1 MGDSLVQKLKMS
13 QVKSVIG
20 TLAQNNYYLVNIP
33 LSTKLEEHFKKNYN
47 DDPQLKEINKFM
59 SRLGYLCSEATL
71 PTSSYATAE
80 VKDNFLGVTQEFAHT
95 RLYTDIDLT
104 FYVDDEYSTLRFF
117 EGWMD
122 YIAGGNS
129 PKLRE
134 PAAASYP
141 EGLGQNIYRRFNFPD
156 NYKVQKM
163 KIYKFERDFNKV
175 LEYTFVNTFPKAVTP
190 LPVAYGPADVLKVTV
205 TFNFDRY
212 VVRRVDLGTRS
223 SSTTSSVPSGTNVPD
238 TTDTKTNWR
247 YSKEKLEEFQREAYV
262 NGTNGRIFKGPIGQR
277 LDAQYGVTRDSRG
290 NIVE

>member
-1 MGDSLVQKLKMS
+1 MSDSLVQKLKMS
-13 QVKSVIG
+13 QVRDKVG
-20 TLAQNNYYLVNIP
+20 TLAQNNYYLVDIP
-33 LSTKLEEHFKKNYN
+33 LNSKLEEHFKNNYK
-47 DDPQLKEINKFM
+47 DDPQLKQIKTFM

-80 VKDNFLGVTQEFAHT
+80 VKDNFMGVTQEFAHT

-104 FYVDDEYSTLRFF
+104 FYVDDEYSILRFF

-122 YIAGGNS
+122 YIAGGNEINV
-129 PKLRE
+129 E

-141 EGLGQNIYRRFNFPD
+141 EGLGTNIYRRFNFPD

-163 KIYKFERDFNKV
+163 VIYKFERDFNKV

-223 SSTTSSVPSGTNVPD
+223 SSAPQVPTPKQTQPGQPPTKNTSWRYTQEQLQQFRDQAFRD
-238 TTDTKTNWR
+238 TTNRINQGSQSTTPR
-247 YSKEKLEEFQREAYV
+247 GPRE
-262 NGTNGRIFKGPIGQR
+262 R
-277 LDAQYGVTRDSRG
+277 
-290 NIVE
+290 